1 MFNGIIY
8 NQGLINKVIKRKKS
22 LLLEV
27 KSTLKFK
34 KKEIGS
40 SVNCN
45 GACLTLISIKKDIL
59 TFYLSLETLKK
70 TNFRFIKKGSKI
82 NLEKS
87 LLYGQEVSGNYIQ
100 GHIDTTGKIIYKKT
114 IDGSW
119 FLRININK
127 KFIKY
132 IIEKASIGING
143 VSLTVSKVNKNSFEI
158 VIIPHT
164 LKLTNLIE
172 IKKKDIVNI
181 EIDILAKYLKKIIN

>member
-8 NQGLINKVIKRKKS
+8 NQGVINKVIKRKKS
-22 LLLEV
+22 LLLDV
-27 KSTLKFK
+27 KTVLKFK
-34 KKEIGS
+34 KKEIGC

-119 FLRININK
+119 FLKININK

>member
-8 NQGLINKVIKRKKS
+8 NQGVINKVLKRKKS
-22 LLLEV
+22 LLLDV
-27 KSTLKFK
+27 KTVLKFK
-34 KKEIGS
+34 KKEIGC

-119 FLRININK
+119 FLKININK

>member
-1 MFNGIIY
+1 M
-8 NQGLINKVIKRKKS
+8 
-22 LLLEV
+22 
-27 KSTLKFK
+27 
-34 KKEIGS
+34 
-40 SVNCN
+40 
-45 GACLTLISIKKDIL
+45 
-59 TFYLSLETLKK
+59 ETLKK